1 VKRPATVTNRHA
13 VTSNGPAARVHGRV
27 RSAAGGLGQTA
38 ATRARDVRRRGE
50 SGQVTLL
57 ILGFTLVAAMLIV
70 GTVAVTSAQLS
81 RVRLLDAADGA
92 ALDAADSLDVRA
104 YEQGLDDAVAVND
117 ETVRAA
123 AERYLDERPLPVG
136 MAGWAVAPGTG
147 SPDGETA
154 VVRLVGEAD
163 LPLVG
168 GVLRGLGTTVTITV
182 EARARSELQ

>member
-1 VKRPATVTNRHA
+1 MFGGVLAALLGGVRAAT
-13 VTSNGPAARVHGRV
+13 
-27 RSAAGGLGQTA
+27 GGLGETA
-38 ATRARDVRRRGE
+38 AARARAVRRRGE

-57 ILGFTLVAAMLIV
+57 ILGFTLVAAMLIA

-81 RVRLLDAADGA
+81 RMRLLDAADGA

-104 YEQGLDDAVAVND
+104 YEQGLDDAVAVSN
-117 ETVRAA
+117 ETVRAT

-136 MAGWAVAPGTG
+136 MAGWAVASGTG

-154 VVRLVGEAD
+154 VVRLVGQAD

-182 EARARSELQ
+182 ESRARSELQ